1 MRTIFLFAIVSLS
14 LFACTPATMQNEEEE
29 IPLAETD
36 IRFEFMTTEAD
47 YDEIN
52 LVYYDHKIDAF
63 RDSVMVFD
71 YDNANNPLPIIL
83 EWENHGFQYLRG
95 EVYRNNFSPAE
106 LTARILVN
114 DTEVFIETK
123 TGNAN
128 QFARIFW
135 DYTIY

>member
-1 MRTIFLFAIVSLS
+1 
-14 LFACTPATMQNEEEE
+14 MQNEEEE

-63 RDSVMVFD
+63 RDSVMVFN
-71 YDNANNPLPIIL
+71 YDNGNNPLPIIL

-95 EVYRNNFSPAE
+95 EVYRNNFSTAE

-128 QFARIFW
+128 QFARIVW
-135 DYTIY
+135 DYTID